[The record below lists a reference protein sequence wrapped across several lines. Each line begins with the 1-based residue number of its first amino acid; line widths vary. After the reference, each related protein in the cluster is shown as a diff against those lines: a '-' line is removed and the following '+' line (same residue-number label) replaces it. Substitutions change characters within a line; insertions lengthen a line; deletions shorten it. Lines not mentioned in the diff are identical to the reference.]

1 MTTKLTPK
9 AIRMIEG
16 KNFGH
21 FGTLL
26 PDGSP
31 HVTPV
36 WVDHD
41 ADLVLINTAMGRVKQ
56 KNTVQNKRVSISVV
70 DQENP
75 YDRIVIQ
82 GKVVSQTNEGAE
94 AHIDKLAQKY
104 TGAKRYQRSSPA
116 EKRVIIKVEPLR
128 II

>member
-1 MTTKLTPK
+1 M
-9 AIRMIEG
+9 
-16 KNFGH
+16 
-21 FGTLL
+21 
-26 PDGSP
+26 
-31 HVTPV
+31 TPV